1 MLLLVVLVFLL
12 SLSTVQTALAKHL
25 TDYVNNSYGSDIQIE
40 KVDISSLGKIKL
52 VHVLIKDHHGD
63 SLIYIENARTS
74 VSHIPSLFKNK
85 FVLGLTSLE
94 NGFLNMKTYKD
105 EKTNNLTV
113 FSQLFDD
120 GKETKGA
127 EFNLTSPKIKLENIN
142 YVLFDQNKGIAPIVY
157 YYGISGDLNDFA
169 IKGSEVKAQ
178 IRSVSI
184 DKNHLLKILDFNS
197 DFKYTDMQME
207 FWHTNL
213 TSENSFIDA
222 DIVMTYGEHD
232 LADFN
237 ERVKINAIFKKSS
250 MALVDL
256 NQIYSEF
263 GTKDIIYFSSQ
274 FVGTINDFLV
284 NDLDLRT
291 ERKSVL
297 KGDFVFKDIMDTE
310 EYFIDGNIEK
320 LSSSY
325 LNLRILLP
333 RLIGKNLPESFSE
346 VGTFEVSGNI
356 ALSKNTI
363 NLNIDSN
370 SGLGKL
376 STDLYLTDYQVI
388 DKAKYK
394 GTVVLQDFRLGTY
407 LKDPRVGRTS
417 LQGKFDG
424 QGFSLNSVNT
434 SIIGSISKHEYM
446 GYTYQHIDVNGVL
459 RNLNFQGELVV
470 NDPNVQMNFSGL
482 ADLSKK
488 IYHFDFQ
495 ADVAY
500 IDLKPLHLFEKYEKS
515 IVKGKVNINLTGNTI
530 ETLDGEI
537 NFQEASF
544 SNENDDYFFK
554 DFHIL
559 AEIGDTVRTISV
571 NSPDIIEGRII
582 GNFKYGDL
590 LNITKNSLGSL
601 YANYKRVKVAP
612 GQYLDV
618 YFNIYNKILEIYN
631 PELELGS
638 NTFIRGKINSDDDD
652 INLLLKSSHA
662 RVYTNEF
669 DNVKL
674 QINSKSPLYNAILSI
689 DNIRTK
695 YYEASNFNLVNVTLN
710 DTLFMHTDFMGGKE
724 KTEKYDL
731 SIYHT
736 INKSGHSVVG
746 FKKSEIVYKDNVWF
760 INELDDSLNKLVFDK
775 DFKNFA
781 IDKISVDS
789 QGQNIGIS
797 GAMSGITQN
806 IDLEFKNVELN
817 AISPPIDSLR
827 LDGKLNGK
835 VSLQKKNEKYIPI
848 ADLSINYFSINGDF
862 YGDFSMVAEG
872 NENLSNYAFDA
883 ALVNGDLI
891 AAEIK
896 GNVDFEQKTPTILA
910 SVQLNKF
917 KLNAFS
923 PLGGIV
929 LSNLRGI
936 ASGSVNV
943 FGNLYNPVFDGEIL
957 LHDAGLKVP
966 YLNVDYDFADYS
978 KILLYDQTFD
988 FQSIDITDTE
998 MGTKGLVGGKIKHEN
1013 FEKWFMD
1020 IFISSENLLVLNTEE
1035 YEDALYYGTGV
1046 IKGETT
1052 IYGPVDNLFVDV
1064 QATTNKGTQFI
1075 IPLSD
1080 VSSVGQSNLIHF
1092 VNPFEEE
1099 LEDEYKKLV
1108 LMQQMKGLNLS
1119 FNLNVTK
1126 DAMAEVVIDKE
1137 TGSILRGRG
1146 DGNLRLGIDMNGKF
1160 EMYGELLI
1168 DSGEYLFKSIVSKN
1182 FLVQQ
1187 GGTIIWNGDPMD
1199 ASINITAI
1207 HKTKANPAV
1216 ILDELSS
1223 SRKIDV
1229 NLITQ
1234 ISGTLSE
1241 ALLDFDIEIPQASSM
1256 VASELEFKLSSPDDK
1271 LTQFFSLL
1279 ATGSFL
1285 NTDSRKGE
1293 FSGSSVV
1300 AGTMAEQASAIL
1312 TNVLGTETD
1321 NFEIGLDYEVA
1332 AQNKVENVNTDDQLG
1347 IMVSGRIGN
1356 KVIVNGKV
1364 GVPVGPNTQSSVV
1377 GEVEVMLPLNEA
1389 ETFMGKV
1396 YNRQNEIQFDII
1408 DSEGY
1413 TQGAGISYRFDFA
1426 NAREFSEKVGL
1437 RKTVEEKLMTK
1448 EQKDSIRSAQKLLKK
1463 KESEEKK
1470 KMKNLQ

>member
-1 MLLLVVLVFLL
+1 L
-12 SLSTVQTALAKHL
+12 
-25 TDYVNNSYGSDIQIE
+25 
-40 KVDISSLGKIKL
+40 
-52 VHVLIKDHHGD
+52 
-63 SLIYIENARTS
+63 
-74 VSHIPSLFKNK
+74 
-85 FVLGLTSLE
+85 
-94 NGFLNMKTYKD
+94 KT
-105 EKTNNLTV
+105 
-113 FSQLFDD
+113 
-120 GKETKGA
+120 
-127 EFNLTSPKIKLENIN
+127 
-142 YVLFDQNKGIAPIVY
+142 
-157 YYGISGDLNDFA
+157 
-169 IKGSEVKAQ
+169 
-178 IRSVSI
+178 
-184 DKNHLLKILDFNS
+184 
-197 DFKYTDMQME
+197 
-207 FWHTNL
+207 
-213 TSENSFIDA
+213 
-222 DIVMTYGEHD
+222 
-232 LADFN
+232 
-237 ERVKINAIFKKSS
+237 
-250 MALVDL
+250 
-256 NQIYSEF
+256 
-263 GTKDIIYFSSQ
+263 
-274 FVGTINDFLV
+274 
-284 NDLDLRT
+284 
-291 ERKSVL
+291 
-297 KGDFVFKDIMDTE
+297 
-310 EYFIDGNIEK
+310 
-320 LSSSY
+320 
-325 LNLRILLP
+325 
-333 RLIGKNLPESFSE
+333 
-346 VGTFEVSGNI
+346 
-356 ALSKNTI
+356 
-363 NLNIDSN
+363 
-370 SGLGKL
+370 
-376 STDLYLTDYQVI
+376 
-388 DKAKYK
+388 
-394 GTVVLQDFRLGTY
+394 
-407 LKDPRVGRTS
+407 
-417 LQGKFDG
+417 
-424 QGFSLNSVNT
+424 VNT
-434 SIIGSISKHEYM
+434 SIIGSISKHEYR
-446 GYTYQHIDVNGVL
+446 GYTYRNIDVNGVL
-459 RNLNFQGELVV
+459 RNRNFQGELVV
-470 NDPNVQMNFSGL
+470 DDPNVQMNFSGL

-488 IYHFDFQ
+488 IYRFDFQ
-495 ADVAY
+495 ADVEY
-500 IDLKPLHLFEKYEKS
+500 LDLKPLHLFEKYERS
-515 IVKGKVNINLTGNTI
+515 VVKGKVNINLTGNTI

-537 NFQEASF
+537 SFQDAIF
-544 SNENDDYFFK
+544 TNENDEYIFK
-554 DFHIL
+554 DFHVL
-559 AEIGDTVRTISV
+559 AEIGDSVRTISV

-601 YANYKRVKVAP
+601 YANYKRIKVAP
-612 GQYLDV
+612 GQNLDV

-652 INLLLKSSHA
+652 INLLVKSSRA

-710 DTLFMHTDFMGGKE
+710 DTLFMRTDFIGGKE

-781 IDKISVDS
+781 IDKISIDS
-789 QGQNIGIS
+789 QDQNIGIS

-806 IDLEFKNVELN
+806 IDLDFKNVNLN
-817 AISPPIDSLR
+817 AISPPIDSLK
-827 LDGKLNGK
+827 LDGKLNGR
-835 VSLQKKNEKYIPI
+835 VSLQKKNEKYIPL
-848 ADLSINYFSINGDF
+848 ADLSINYFSINGDY
-862 YGDFSMVAEG
+862 YGDFTMVAEG
-872 NENLSNYAFDA
+872 NENLSNYTFDA
-883 ALVNGDLI
+883 ALVNSDLI

-917 KLNAFS
+917 RLNAFS

-929 LSNLRGI
+929 LSDLRGI

-966 YLNVDYDFADYS
+966 YLNVDYNFAEYS

-988 FQSIDITDTE
+988 FQTIGITDTK
-998 MGTKGLVGGKIKHEN
+998 MGTQGLIGGKIKHEN
-1013 FEKWFMD
+1013 FEKWFID
-1020 IFISSENLLVLNTEE
+1020 IFISSENLLVLDTEE
-1035 YEDALYYGTGV
+1035 HEDALYYGTGL
-1046 IKGETT
+1046 IEGETT
-1052 IYGPVDNLFVDV
+1052 IYGPVDNLFIDV

-1080 VSSVGQSNLIHF
+1080 VSTVGESNLIHF
-1092 VNPFEEE
+1092 VNPYEEE

-1108 LMQQMKGLNLS
+1108 MMQQMKGLNLN

-1126 DAMAEVVIDKE
+1126 EAVAEVVIDKE

-1241 ALLDFDIEIPQASSM
+1241 AQLDFDIEIPQASSL
-1256 VASELEFKLSSPDDK
+1256 VASELEFKLANPDDK

-1293 FSGSSVV
+1293 FSGGSVV

-1312 TNVLGTETD
+1312 TNVLGTQSD

-1332 AQNKVENVNTDDQLG
+1332 AQNKVENVDTDDQLG
-1347 IMVSGRIGN
+1347 IMVSGRLGN

-1413 TQGAGISYRFDFA
+1413 TQGAGISYRFEFA

-1437 RKTVEEKLMTK
+1437 RKTEEEKLMTK
-1448 EQKDSIRSAQKLLKK
+1448 EQRDSIKSAQKLLKK

-1470 KMKNLQ
+1470 KMKNPQ